1 MSIRTYRVGN
11 GFGGMAGAALGFM
24 MATESLFGTE
34 GRFELS
40 GAVDFDQYACD
51 VYKLFTGAEEACLD
65 VEKMT
70 IEDMH
75 RVFGIFAPDVMC
87 GSPPCKGSSKLLGT
101 EKAKLPKYEQMN
113 RLALLWTR
121 LLLKAWP
128 DAPPRILIYEN
139 VPNITTRARAMLVE
153 VRKLLRAAGYAL
165 QDGFHNCGEV
175 GNLAQH
181 RKRWFMVAR
190 LERCEKH
197 PERCV
202 PAFLYKPPKRGV
214 RGCGEELQ
222 KLPLPGDP
230 EAGPMHELP
239 NVAAVQWFRLA
250 AIPAGGDHRDLK
262 HVLEG
267 APRRT
272 KFRRH
277 HVEKWTDPSITIAGT
292 GSNGPVGVADPRPGS
307 FADIAP
313 RPEATFHHVDRVTP
327 WTEPVGT
334 ITHSPAP
341 SSGAPSVAD
350 PRPGSF
356 AAVGPRKGGFT
367 NIDHVGAWDAPARA
381 VTGATRP
388 GQGAPSIGD
397 PRFGAA
403 FKGSLGVTAWTSPS
417 GAVTGEAYPT
427 TGRFSVADPRLGAL
441 PLIPQA
447 GNANMHDGKYVVVPW
462 NGPAKTITGASRVGS
477 GAQSVADPRIT
488 PEAFPGAWG
497 VRRWE
502 EPSGAITGNAGH
514 STGAFSVADPRIQA
528 GGFRGAWGV
537 LGWGEPAG
545 AVTGNARHSTGTFSI
560 ADPLVR
566 AVLHVEHAYDHGY
579 AVLGWSEPSATIASK
594 SYVGCGA
601 YSVADP
607 RPPIALNCTPRA
619 GSYGVLPWSEAAK
632 VITGSASVDNG
643 AFAVADPRVPDA
655 PPIAI
660 VDRWDRPPFRLEA
673 DAKGKVR
680 RVPVPLVILSE
691 DGTWHRPL
699 TTLELL
705 ALQSFPTKIQGRY
718 VRMPGGTTA
727 QRQAIG
733 NAIPPQAM
741 KSMAEQMLL
750 ALVASDTGCFYL
762 DKGGAGIWVRRP
774 EVEAELQRLGIERV
788 DERRPWRIGGAVVCD
803 DGAIVQTK
811 KRKKARRDSVLGR
824 PRLDAR
830 EAVAS

>member
-1 MSIRTYRVGN
+1 MTVRTYRVGN

-24 MATESLFGTE
+24 MAEESLFGTA

-113 RLALLWTR
+113 QLALKWTR
-121 LLLKAWP
+121 LILAAWP
-128 DAPPRILIYEN
+128 DALPRILIYEN
-139 VPNITTRARAMLVE
+139 VPNVTTRARGMLAE

-190 LERCEKH
+190 LERCEAH

-214 RGCGEELQ
+214 RGCGEELE

-230 EAGPMHELP
+230 DAGPMHALP

-277 HVEKWTDPSITIAGT
+277 HVERWSDPSITIAGT
-292 GSNGPVGVADPRPGS
+292 GSNGPVGVADPRP
-307 FADIAP
+307 AQ
-313 RPEATFHHVDRVTP
+313 
-327 WTEPVGT
+327 
-334 ITHSPAP
+334 
-341 SSGAPSVAD
+341 
-350 PRPGSF
+350 F
-356 AAVGPRKGGFT
+356 AAGVKQAFES
-367 NIDHVGAWDAPARA
+367 AMSDASR
-381 VTGATRP
+381 VR
-388 GQGAPSIGD
+388 S
-397 PRFGAA
+397 A
-403 FKGSLGVTAWTSPS
+403 FKGSLGVTGWTSPS

-427 TGRFSVADPRLGAL
+427 TGRFSVADPRLGAP

-447 GNANMHDGKYVVVPW
+447 GNANMHDGKYIVVPW
-462 NGPAKTITGASRVGS
+462 NGPTKTITGASRVGS

-502 EPSGAITGNAGH
+502 EPTGAITGNAGH

-537 LGWGEPAG
+537 LGWSEPAG

-566 AVLHVEHAYDHGY
+566 AVFHVEHAYDHGY

-619 GSYGVLPWSEAAK
+619 GAWGVLPWSEASR
-632 VITGSASVDNG
+632 VITGSANIDNG
-643 AFAVADPRVPDA
+643 PFAVADPRVPDA

-705 ALQSFPTKIQGRY
+705 ALQSFPTKIKGSF

-741 KSMAEQMLL
+741 KSMAEQMIL

-774 EVEAELQRLGIERV
+774 EAEAELRQRGIEIV
-788 DERRPWRIGGAVVCD
+788 NERRPWRIGGTVVCD
-803 DGAIVQTK
+803 DGAIVRPK
-811 KRKKARRDSVLGR
+811 KRSRKKARRVFLRGT
-824 PRLDAR
+824 
-830 EAVAS
+830 VATNSLRQHAA